1 MKNQPLISV
10 IMSEYNTDVILLRQS
25 IKSILEQTYENF
37 EFIIIDDCGK
47 NNIDAI
53 IKEFNDDRIKIYKN
67 DKNRGLV
74 YSLNRAL
81 NIAKGKYIA
90 RMDTDDYSYKH
101 RLEDESVFLENN
113 PEYDVIG
120 GNVDYYDGNVIWG
133 KTNNCQGIIKKEDIL
148 NSVPLCHPTV
158 MAKREVFLAV
168 GGYPN
173 FKRCEDYA
181 LWIELF
187 SKGYKLYRI
196 KNTVLRYHL
205 SLEDYK
211 KRTLKTR
218 KDLFR
223 MLHTQYKKL
232 NPTLFQM
239 FIVYTKNIIAGILP
253 WKIIY
258 NYHRRKNKVYEKN

>member
-1 MKNQPLISV
+1 
-10 IMSEYNTDVILLRQS
+10 
-25 IKSILEQTYENF
+25 
-37 EFIIIDDCGK
+37 
-47 NNIDAI
+47 
-53 IKEFNDDRIKIYKN
+53 
-67 DKNRGLV
+67 
-74 YSLNRAL
+74 
-81 NIAKGKYIA
+81 
-90 RMDTDDYSYKH
+90 MDTDDYSYKH

-211 KRTLKTR
+211 KRILKTR
-218 KDLFR
+218 KDFFR
-223 MLHTQYKKL
+223 LLNTQYTKL
-232 NPTLFQM
+232 NPTKSQ
-239 FIVYTKNIIAGILP
+239 IIKIKIKNIIAGIMP
-253 WKIIY
+253 YKIMY
-258 NYHRRKNKVYEKN
+258 WYHRNKARRRNV